1 MNSQKGQT
9 LIEALIGLAV
19 AVAIIS
25 AIVIAVIS
33 SLSNAQLTKN
43 QNQANHYAQEGMEIV
58 RQIRNSSWT
67 SFTNLSSTYYC
78 LSANSKTLTVKGVN
92 GCGQNVGIYV
102 REIDIEH
109 NSPSCSGISR
119 VTVKV
124 AWSDAKCTDTANAFC
139 HHASLI
145 SCFGN
150 NNAVPT
156 P

>member
-67 SFTNLSSTYYC
+67 SFTNLSSTY
-78 LSANSKTLTVKGVN
+78 
-92 GCGQNVGIYV
+92 
-102 REIDIEH
+102 
-109 NSPSCSGISR
+109 
-119 VTVKV
+119 
-124 AWSDAKCTDTANAFC
+124 
-139 HHASLI
+139 
-145 SCFGN
+145 
-150 NNAVPT
+150 
-156 P
+156 